1 MAVCIRLARGGKK
14 KKPVY
19 TVVAADKRM
28 PRDGR
33 FLEKLGQY
41 IPAKEGGVF
50 TLDQERYA
58 HWVSQGAKPSDTVAR
73 LIAKEQASAEA

>member
-19 TVVAADKRM
+19 SVVVADKRM
-28 PRDGR
+28 ARDGR

-41 IPAKEGGVF
+41 IPMKEGGTF
-50 TLDQERYA
+50 AINQERYA
-58 HWVSQGAKPSDTVAR
+58 HWISQGAKPSETVGK
-73 LIAKEQASAEA
+73 LVAKQQNAAEA